1 MKTKLHHHHTT
12 GFGMAMGLPINQAI
26 DRIFASAR
34 ELNAAA
40 ERTSEGQSFGQRLA
54 QAVRRKQSPCV
65 FAAAPRKND
74 DDDDENGDKDKDA
87 DNESFGKRIKKAIER
102 KSRALKTQQQHKE
115 QQERERSRYQ
125 QPQPR
130 KHTKSD

>member
-1 MKTKLHHHHTT
+1 
-12 GFGMAMGLPINQAI
+12 MAMGLPINQAI

-65 FAAAPRKND
+65 FAATRKND
-74 DDDDENGDKDKDA
+74 DDNDGNDENGDKDKDA
-87 DNESFGKRIKKAIER
+87 DDDSFGKRIKKAIER
-102 KSRALKTQQQHKE
+102 KSRASKTQQQHKKIA
-115 QQERERSRYQ
+115 ERKRRRYQ
-125 QPQPR
+125 QPATTQA
-130 KHTKSD
+130 H